1 MATSLGSLLEKYTTL
16 AAPELIARR
25 AAKAA
30 IETIL
35 GITLDP
41 SQLSLNRG
49 TLMVEVSPMVR
60 SELYLKRGMILATI
74 AHTPGAAGAV
84 RDIR

>member
-1 MATSLGSLLEKYTTL
+1 MVSSLGIRRQPCSTL